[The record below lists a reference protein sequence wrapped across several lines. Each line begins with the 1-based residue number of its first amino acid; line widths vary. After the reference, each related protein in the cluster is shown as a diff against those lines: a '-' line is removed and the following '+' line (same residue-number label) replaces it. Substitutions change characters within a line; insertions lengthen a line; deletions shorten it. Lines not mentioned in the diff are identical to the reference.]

1 MNKQRNYSKTGRIT
15 QGAAIA
21 ALYVALTMIVA
32 PIAFGPVQFRISE
45 ALCVLPYFLPSAVPG
60 VTIGCFLAN
69 LLCGAAPLDVVLR
82 QSGNPDRGSWFL
94 LSWEEE
100 QMAGMCSAD
109 PCQYH
114 HRSLGAALCVR
125 LHRPD
130 PICYGDSRNRRDSGH
145 RRAGQYPASGTGA
158 EPQSGIRT
166 VKILCYSKLL
176 FSTAFPCKPGAGL
189 TVQVR
194 SR

>member
-69 LLCGAAPLDVVLR
+69 LLCGAAPLDVVF
-82 QSGNPDRGSWFL
+82 GSL
-94 LSWEEE
+94 
-100 QMAGMCSAD
+100 A
-109 PCQYH
+109 
-114 HRSLGAALCVR
+114 
-125 LHRPD
+125 
-130 PICYGDSRNRRDSGH
+130 
-145 RRAGQYPASGTGA
+145 T
-158 EPQSGIRT
+158 
-166 VKILCYSKLL
+166 
-176 FSTAFPCKPGAGL
+176 
-189 TVQVR
+189 
-194 SR
+194 

>member
-69 LLCGAAPLDVVLR
+69 LLCGAAPLDVVFGSLATLIGAVGSYYLGKKNKWLVCVPPILANTIIVPWVLR
-82 QSGNPDRGSWFL
+82 YAYGSAAPQRHYFPSSSSSSSVSGRYSPGFNSGSSFRLPMDRRFK
-94 LSWEEE
+94 
-100 QMAGMCSAD
+100 
-109 PCQYH
+109 
-114 HRSLGAALCVR
+114 
-125 LHRPD
+125 
-130 PICYGDSRNRRDSGH
+130 N
-145 RRAGQYPASGTGA
+145 T
-158 EPQSGIRT
+158 T
-166 VKILCYSKLL
+166 
-176 FSTAFPCKPGAGL
+176 
-189 TVQVR
+189 
-194 SR
+194 